1 MLRSWGVRI
10 LHLCWNLLFLS
21 WLFRQIYPFIR
32 CWLVQINREML
43 FELFVVPKLVHF
55 QLLMIVFISIKHFLL
70 QVKSLEHKKHSKVD
84 SNKFSYLLGI
94 VSPIIVT
101 II

>member
-1 MLRSWGVRI
+1 
-10 LHLCWNLLFLS
+10 
-21 WLFRQIYPFIR
+21 
-32 CWLVQINREML
+32 ML

-70 QVKSLEHKKHSKVD
+70 QVKSLERKKHSKVD